1 MIPPADRPGALP
13 ANGPAGVHTGPPLRM
28 RAPSRRAPRMMPHPV
43 RRGGYHPLLGPDVPA
58 VGRDDPGAPTSLPQ
72 KIPGAHWA
80 PGIFLC
86 AYSAGTKVST
96 NRMRMVAISARVAD
110 PWGVRVVAEV
120 PEISPAFTAQSTAET
135 AQLEMLS

>member
-1 MIPPADRPGALP
+1 MPTSARGASP
-13 ANGPAGVHTGPPLRM
+13 ANGPAGGHTGPPLRM
-28 RAPSRRAPRMMPHPV
+28 RAPSRRAPRMMPIPSVGADIIRPHW
-43 RRGGYHPLLGPDVPA
+43 PDDPA

-96 NRMRMVAISARVAD
+96 NRMRMVAISARVAL
-110 PWGVRVVAEV
+110 PWGVRVVALV

-135 AQLEMLS
+135 AQLETVS